1 MYLKTQ
7 ASTMAST
14 FASQGGQWLSR
25 DEFVALRNRQD
36 DQLNTELAG
45 FRESVQLLREEVFD
59 NMQEIKTNVHDLR
72 TDVDVLK
79 TDVNEIKTD
88 VDVLKTDVCEIKTDV
103 DVLKT
108 DVNEIKTDVT
118 QLKTDVC
125 ELRAEVGQTQAYM
138 RNSALR
144 NPKAP
149 IRPPPIYR
157 PGQGVLFPNPK
168 LFPRNADQFY
178 QLRDST
184 TARNRQMLAYL
195 VEFYDLRN
203 ADYGEGPAGNNDHND
218 NDMED
223 PDEIFLRLE
232 TLLGLNEEKF
242 IKFKQRAA
250 EMASRQPERP
260 AKRAQTAPVND
271 EPLARRPRPTW
282 EDFME
287 RQPPPAARSRS
298 SEDMGRFEWRTRSTP
313 PSQRLT
319 INQLNRRLP
328 KQVTPDREQ
337 EHSKDGTDSDDA
349 TRPFTS
355 PREP

>member
-7 ASTMAST
+7 VSTMASA

-25 DEFVALRNRQD
+25 DEFVALRTRQD

-79 TDVNEIKTD
+79 TDVHQ
-88 VDVLKTDVCEIKTDV
+88 IKTDV

-108 DVNEIKTDVT
+108 DVNEI
-118 QLKTDVC
+118 KTDVC

-203 ADYGEGPAGNNDHND
+203 AAYGEGPAGNDDHNE

-232 TLLGLNEEKF
+232 TLVGLNEEKF
-242 IKFKQRAA
+242 IKFRQRAA
-250 EMASRQPERP
+250 VMASRQPERP
-260 AKRAQTAPVND
+260 AKRAQTVPVND

-298 SEDMGRFEWRTRSTP
+298 SEGMGQFEWRTRSTP

-328 KQVTPDREQ
+328 KQVTPEHER

-355 PREP
+355 PRGP

>member
-1 MYLKTQ
+1 
-7 ASTMAST
+7 MASA

-59 NMQEIKTNVHDLR
+59 NMQEIKTNTHDLR
-72 TDVDVLK
+72 TDVDVIK
-79 TDVNEIKTD
+79 TDVN
-88 VDVLKTDVCEIKTDV
+88 EIKTDV

-195 VEFYDLRN
+195 VEFYDL
-203 ADYGEGPAGNNDHND
+203 YFFPG
-218 NDMED
+218 
-223 PDEIFLRLE
+223 
-232 TLLGLNEEKF
+232 
-242 IKFKQRAA
+242 QRASIA
-250 EMASRQPERP
+250 
-260 AKRAQTAPVND
+260 
-271 EPLARRPRPTW
+271 L
-282 EDFME
+282 
-287 RQPPPAARSRS
+287 
-298 SEDMGRFEWRTRSTP
+298 
-313 PSQRLT
+313 
-319 INQLNRRLP
+319 
-328 KQVTPDREQ
+328 
-337 EHSKDGTDSDDA
+337 DGVKS
-349 TRPFTS
+349 
-355 PREP
+355 